1 MLLERER
8 VTDDDDGWNMVIMCI
23 NTLGANTRTHLV
35 DALPE
40 LLEREGVTDDVLHGE
55 LTSGDHG
62 DCLDMGTVMDDF
74 LAAFYIFQNS
84 SVLSCQEL
92 IVERGTLYY
101 LSR

>member
-1 MLLERER
+1 MSSR
-8 VTDDDDGWNMVIMCI
+8 WMSWMVII
-23 NTLGANTRTHLV
+23 GERSSKSTLGANIRTHLV

-74 LAAFYIFQNS
+74 L
-84 SVLSCQEL
+84 
-92 IVERGTLYY
+92 T
-101 LSR
+101 